1 MDANYLFL
9 TLYSDSLLDILLSF
23 KILISS
29 GAAVEGAHPD
39 GLCEE
44 VYQGVLHTQRQQ
56 VLRAEEFVVMVFDQ

>member
-1 MDANYLFL
+1 MC
-9 TLYSDSLLDILLSF
+9 DSLLDNLLSF

-56 VLRAEEFVVMVFDQ
+56 VLRGCGDCSHGQW